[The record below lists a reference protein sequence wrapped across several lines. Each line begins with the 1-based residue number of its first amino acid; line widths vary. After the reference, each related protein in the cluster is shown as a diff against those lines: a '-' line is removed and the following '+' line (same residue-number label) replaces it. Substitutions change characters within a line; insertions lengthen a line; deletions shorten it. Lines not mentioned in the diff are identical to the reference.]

1 MKKKGL
7 YTVVLLLVSAIGLH
21 AQEHVDTTVIR
32 PHPAQMNVPLELV
45 LPVIPLPALEQPESK
60 EEQAARINKE
70 TYLRVMA
77 SVNQSLAPLKPPHL
91 SNTQKALLLV
101 GSLFLTSPYKFRDG
115 TVPVMNASNPN
126 MFLVTPGKAPYDHPY
141 SPEAFPQCIKTEF
154 DFATGTYKQVMVK

>member
-77 SVNQSLAPLKPPHL
+77 SVNQSHL
-91 SNTQKALLLV
+91 NRRIYPTPRRRCCLSAV
-101 GSLFLTSPYKFRDG
+101 YSLQVLISFG
-115 TVPVMNASNPN
+115 TELS
-126 MFLVTPGKAPYDHPY
+126 L
-141 SPEAFPQCIKTEF
+141 S
-154 DFATGTYKQVMVK
+154 